1 MQRYLASPR
10 SARSRDDGKRLYDM
24 MVSYDTID
32 FARSCARQ
40 LAGAALVEALGAFR
54 EVPDSEAK
62 QFILAMVLYTVD
74 RDR

>member
-1 MQRYLASPR
+1 
-10 SARSRDDGKRLYDM
+10 M